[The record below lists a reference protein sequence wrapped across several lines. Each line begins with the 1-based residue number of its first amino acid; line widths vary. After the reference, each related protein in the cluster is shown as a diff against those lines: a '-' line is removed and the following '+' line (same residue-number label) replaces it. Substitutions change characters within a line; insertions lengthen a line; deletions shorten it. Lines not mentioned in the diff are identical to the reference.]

1 MVYKKKILDV
11 NDDYYTHCLFYN
23 KSPKDHKPKTKSKV
37 TTSKSSKAALVSEE
51 NTVPN

>member
-1 MVYKKKILDV
+1 MSMMTIILTV
-11 NDDYYTHCLFYN
+11 LFYN